1 MEETDEPK
9 EQLNAWNTLWG
20 NSVSEDGFVATV
32 DPSDMKSICQMG
44 RETQAAA
51 QAVGSTG
58 SHAIGMSA
66 YESVCSPGA
75 NSIAV
80 WYRLKMLGLCDADG
94 LLEAYKS
101 DGEFTDAVF
110 RMAATFPM
118 KRMEMGVR
126 YQGPPFDV
134 EEFLKQVERA
144 SAG

>member
-1 MEETDEPK
+1 MGDTNEPK
-9 EQLNAWNTLWG
+9 DAFDAWNMMWG
-20 NSVSEDGFVATV
+20 NSVSEDGLVATV
-32 DPSDMKSICQMG
+32 DPSDMKSICRMG
-44 RETQAAA
+44 REIHTAA

-110 RMAATFPM
+110 RVAATFPM
-118 KRMEMGVR
+118 KRMEMGVT

-134 EEFLKQVERA
+134 EQFLKQVERA